1 MIDYYYFALITTQCF
16 TVSMPQPPPPD
27 FQLFKILSAGKEVE
41 DLDYKV
47 RETLHSILY
56 PVDCEDNDKRKMCR
70 QAYS

>member
-1 MIDYYYFALITTQCF
+1 
-16 TVSMPQPPPPD
+16 MPQPPPPD

-56 PVDCEDNDKRKMCR
+56 PVDCEDNDKRKICSR
-70 QAYS
+70 SYS